1 MNETTGALRV
11 ETLALDA
18 IIREAVA
25 AAETSIDDGPS
36 DRMVFLGNHH
46 QAIPSAVVRD
56 PVLEPVD
63 KVIWMAIMLAVHDTG
78 AHIAFPGYDALGRVA
93 NVASRSTV
101 ARAIAILRATRWLTL
116 CARRRRVNGRFTG
129 HVYALHDEP
138 IPLVDALH
146 LDADYLVFLQD
157 TLKHRHQR
165 VAAVARGVLDAIDD
179 DIQSRDNLFERPH
192 PIEQRLGSQ
201 VANDGSVSGRYFS
214 MTRDKVQRLRH
225 DLRQSNR
232 PAQHQDQNLHT
243 VDHHDQISNLSSS
256 SINNK
261 NTTTTSS
268 GKIDASNFD
277 LFGENG
283 SPLIFPE
290 RLGDEHRETAIRYL
304 STLQPAQRQPIL
316 DELEGRFIAETK
328 GMTPVYDEINFLQ
341 SLCTLM
347 RRGKFKPN
355 LGLRVRDARNADSRP
370 ETVDPRRDAKPLAK
384 ETEDAR
390 QGRIAMS
397 RSRLSELRKILHTVP
412 SVKNQNL
419 TNET

>member
-1 MNETTGALRV
+1 
-11 ETLALDA
+11 
-18 IIREAVA
+18 
-25 AAETSIDDGPS
+25 
-36 DRMVFLGNHH
+36 
-46 QAIPSAVVRD
+46 
-56 PVLEPVD
+56 
-63 KVIWMAIMLAVHDTG
+63 MLAVHDTG

-146 LDADYLVFLQD
+146 LDADYLSFLQD
-157 TLKHRHQR
+157 TLKHRHRR
-165 VAAVARGVLDAIDD
+165 VAVVARGVLDSIDD
-179 DIQSRDNLFERPH
+179 DIQSHDDHFQRPH
-192 PIEQRLGSQ
+192 PVEQRLKST
-201 VANDGSVSGRYFS
+201 VANDGSFSGRFFA

-232 PAQHQDQNLHT
+232 PAQHQNQNLHT

-347 RRGKFKPN
+347 RKGKFRPN
-355 LGLRVRDARNADSRP
+355 LGLRVRDARNAESRTEKLGQRP
-370 ETVDPRRDAKPLAK
+370 EAKPLAK

-390 QGRIAMS
+390 QRRIAMS

-412 SVKNQNL
+412 SIKNQNL